1 MRRKLLPTSL
11 TLYVTY
17 KCQLRCPH
25 CFLVET
31 DQLNRFE
38 LQTADILEIVDQAAA
53 AGVFMIIVSG
63 GDPFLHPDIELI
75 LKRIRR
81 HGMLPLLGIT
91 GVLVEDA
98 HIELL
103 KHLDIPTVQVSLDG
117 SSDSTNG
124 AIRGTGTLEKVIRNV
139 KRLVHAGIDVN
150 LATCMHRGNF
160 HELNN
165 ILELAISI
173 GISKV
178 KLAFYRRYGKVNSL
192 VTELDE
198 TEIKNTLIVARKFE
212 ERHCNKGFVISPLYS
227 ITTGQKHPHI
237 DQRKVVVISANGSIR
252 YGEEGDY
259 IGHIK
264 DGLIAE
270 TYQQWKQ
277 KKKLSAFDRLISEL
291 KIHYDIHRINDINES
306 LPASAMIL
314 AFENRREI
322 FCQSGLNPI
331 LRAFLIIHEIG
342 HVATNTLFEKPLI
355 EKSAEVEKIVNIW
368 ALSSIQKLINP
379 LAYPNYVEA
388 ANNSEHDLY
397 RLIEDRLENDLIL
410 T

>member
-11 TLYVTY
+11 TLYITY

-38 LQTADILEIVDQAAA
+38 LLTADILEIIDQAAA

-91 GVLVEDA
+91 GVLVEEA

-117 SSDSTNG
+117 SSDRTNG
-124 AIRGTGTLEKVIRNV
+124 AIRGTGTLEKIVRNV

-150 LATCMHRGNF
+150 LATCMHRRNF
-160 HELNN
+160 HELDN

-173 GISKV
+173 GIAKV
-178 KLAFYRRYGKVNSL
+178 KLAFYRRYGQVNSL

-198 TEIKNTLIVARKFE
+198 SEIQNALLVAKEFE
-212 ERHCNKGFVISPLYS
+212 KRHGKKEFVVSPLYS
-227 ITTGQKHPHI
+227 VATGLKHPHI

-259 IGHIK
+259 IGHVK

-270 TYQQWKQ
+270 TYQRWKQ
-277 KKKLSAFDRLISEL
+277 KKKLSAIERLISEL
-291 KIHYDIHRINDINES
+291 KMHYDIHRIIDIKES

-314 AFENRREI
+314 VFENRREI
-322 FCQSGLNPI
+322 FCQSGLNPV
-331 LRAFLIIHEIG
+331 LRAFLILHEIG
-342 HVATNTLFEKPLI
+342 HIATNTLSEKPLI
-355 EKSAEVEKIVNIW
+355 EKSPEVEKRVNIW
-368 ALSSIQKLINP
+368 ALSSIKKLINP

-388 ANNSEHDLY
+388 ANNSEHHLY
-397 RLIEDRLENDLIL
+397 RLIENRLENDLIF